1 MTSLDSSNF
10 EKLDLIRF
18 SLILAIRGEFLKVAK
33 FRRLAQNAAPG
44 VPDLRV
50 NEAKSI
56 FVFQYP
62 NIPKN
67 IQRFPTFRRR
77 ARSGF

>member
-44 VPDLRV
+44 VPDLSERGKIDFCV
-50 NEAKSI
+50 PIS
-56 FVFQYP
+56 
-62 NIPKN
+62 
-67 IQRFPTFRRR
+67 
-77 ARSGF
+77 